1 MATMDDIARELS
13 ISKST
18 VSKALSGAKDV
29 SKTMRQAVLEKAV
42 ELGYSRAPR
51 KMGAPR
57 IAVFIINMKY
67 EQPEDF
73 GYDIVGGFRKA
84 AEPAGFQVEIVPL
97 SIEMQRS
104 IRYDEFMVAEN
115 YCGSLFLGL
124 DLLCP
129 WLREFES
136 CKTPAVLYDN
146 AVGGNPNV
154 THVGV
159 DNAEGMGLAVKHLI
173 SLGHRKIG
181 YLSSTTH
188 SYVYQQRYLSFYR
201 AMQENDLPID
211 GSVMG
216 SAHHIS
222 DCLSQHLPR
231 LLEQGCTAIVCS
243 HDLLAHSVM
252 VHCRE
257 LGLRIPEDI
266 SIMGFDD
273 IPMCRF
279 TTPPLSTIRQNRT
292 ALGKSAFY
300 ALSSQ
305 LSKVSLSTFLL
316 HPELI
321 SRSSCAAAPVK

>member
-1 MATMDDIARELS
+1 MATMDDIAKELGL
-13 ISKST
+13 SKAT
-18 VSKALSGAKDV
+18 VSKAISGAKDV
-29 SKTMRQAVLEKAV
+29 SQSTRSAVLNKAA
-42 ELGYSRAPR
+42 ELGYTRAPR
-51 KMGAPR
+51 KTDIRR
-57 IAVFIINMKY
+57 IALFIINMKY

-73 GYDIVGGFRKA
+73 GYDIVQGFLHA
-84 AEPAGFQVEIVPL
+84 AEPSGFQVEIVPL
-97 SIEMQRS
+97 TLELQRS
-104 IRYDEFMVAEN
+104 IRYDDYMVSNN

-129 WLREFES
+129 WLREFET
-136 CKTPAVLYDN
+136 CTVPAVLYDN
-146 AVGGNPNV
+146 AVRGNPNV

-159 DNAEGMGLAVKHLI
+159 DNAEGMELAVKHLVK
-173 SLGHRKIG
+173 LGHRKIG

-188 SYVYQQRYLSFYR
+188 SYVYQQRYVSFYR
-201 AMQENDLPID
+201 AMQENGLAID
-211 GSVMG
+211 GNVMG

-222 DCLSQHLPR
+222 DCLTQHLPR

-243 HDLLAHSVM
+243 HDLLAHSLM

-257 LGLRIPEDI
+257 MGLRIPDDI
-266 SIMGFDD
+266 SILGFDD
-273 IPMCRF
+273 IPLCRY
-279 TTPPLSTIRQNRT
+279 TNPPLSTIRQHRT

-321 SRSSCAAAPVK
+321 ERASCAAAPEK